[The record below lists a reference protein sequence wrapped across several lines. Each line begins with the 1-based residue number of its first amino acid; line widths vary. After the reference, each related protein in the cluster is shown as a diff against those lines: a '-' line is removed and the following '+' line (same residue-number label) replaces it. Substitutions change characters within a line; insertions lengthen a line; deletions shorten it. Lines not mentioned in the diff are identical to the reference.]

1 MPHQSEPVN
10 LLCVD
15 PGREIFRQLKDVL
28 PADNPV
34 VQLEPN
40 IGRVLERFEQQTFD
54 VLVLSSA
61 ALRSNH
67 GVGIELLE
75 VVSAKS
81 PATQILFLIHP
92 REIKLAASA
101 LKAGTYHYSKL
112 PISGEELRLLV
123 DSALDNRPQYAP
135 NLLLKNHKG
144 QTKFESMVGGSL
156 AMREIYR
163 QIRKAASTDIPVLL
177 SGETG
182 TGKDLAALAIHQ
194 LSNRS
199 EGPYVPAHLGALPED
214 LVASELFGHEKGA
227 FTGAMERRLGCFE
240 LAHKGTVF
248 LDEIATIDEKIQI
261 SLLRLLED
269 RKLHRIGATKS
280 LKVNVRVIAASN
292 EDLEEAV
299 SKGVFR
305 EDLFFRLDVL
315 HILMPPLK
323 QRDGDVPLL
332 IDHFLKQFNKSYR
345 KFVVGISPECVSRL
359 HAYDWPGNVREL
371 KNVINRAVVMCEGDV
386 LLPEHLPHRL
396 RAGQGGRAMV
406 SLPVG
411 STMEDMEREMMVRTL
426 EYTAGNRRRAAE
438 MLGISR
444 RTLYNKIE
452 RFGLENN

>member
-1 MPHQSEPVN
+1 MPQQGEHIH

-15 PGREIFRQLKDVL
+15 PGKDIFRQLKGVF
-28 PADNPV
+28 PTDNPQV
-34 VQLEPN
+34 LLEPN
-40 IGRVLERFEQQTFD
+40 IGRVLERFEQETFD

-61 ALRSNH
+61 ALRPNH

-81 PATQILFLIHP
+81 PATQILFLINP

-112 PISGEELRLLV
+112 PISSEELKLLV
-123 DSALDNRPQYAP
+123 ESALNNRPQYAP
-135 NLLLKNHKG
+135 NLLLKTDKV
-144 QTKFESMVGGSL
+144 QTTFESMVGGSTV
-156 AMREIYR
+156 MREVYR
-163 QIRKAASTDIPVLL
+163 QIRKAAATDIPVLL

-182 TGKDLAALAIHQ
+182 TGKDLAARAIHQ
-194 LSNRS
+194 LSSRN

-227 FTGAMERRLGCFE
+227 YTGAMERRLGCFE

-248 LDEIATIDEKIQI
+248 LDEISTIDEKIQV

-269 RKLHRIGATKS
+269 RKLHRIGAARS

-292 EDLEEAV
+292 EDLEESV
-299 SKGVFR
+299 RRGIFR

-315 HILMPPLK
+315 HIHMPALK

-332 IDHFLKQFNKSYR
+332 IDHFLKQFNQAYR
-345 KFVVGISPECVSRL
+345 KDVVGISPECVSRL

-386 LLPEHLPHRL
+386 LLPDHLPRRL
-396 RAGQGGRAMV
+396 RAGDGGRAMV

-411 STMEDMEREMMVRTL
+411 STMEEMEREMLVRTL

-444 RTLYNKIE
+444 RTLYNKID
-452 RFGLENN
+452 RYGL

>member
-1 MPHQSEPVN
+1 MPKSITPIN

-15 PGREIFRQLKDVL
+15 PGREIFRQLKQL
-28 PADNPV
+28 FPTDNPV
-34 VQLEPN
+34 VLLETN

-61 ALRSNH
+61 ALRSNQ

-81 PATQILFLIHP
+81 PATQILFLINP

-112 PISGEELRLLV
+112 PISGEELKLLV
-123 DSALDNRPQYAP
+123 DSAIENRPQYAP
-135 NLLLKNHKG
+135 NLLLKNHDK
-144 QTKFESMVGGSL
+144 QTTFESMVGGSL
-156 AMREIYR
+156 AMREVYR
-163 QIRKAASTDIPVLL
+163 QIRKAAATDIPVLL

-182 TGKDLAALAIHQ
+182 TGKDLAARAIHQ

-199 EGPYVPAHLGALPED
+199 EGPYIPVHLGALPED
-214 LVASELFGHEKGA
+214 LVSSELFGHEKGA
-227 FTGAMERRLGCFE
+227 FTGALERRLGCFE
-240 LAHKGTVF
+240 LAHTGTVF
-248 LDEIATIDEKIQI
+248 LDEISTIDEKIQI

-269 RKLHRIGATKS
+269 RKLHRIGAAKS
-280 LKVNVRVIAASN
+280 RKVDVRVIAASN
-292 EDLEEAV
+292 ENLEDAV
-299 SKGVFR
+299 KSGVFR

-315 HILMPPLK
+315 HIHMPALRK
-323 QRDGDVPLL
+323 RDGDVPLL
-332 IDHFLKQFNKSYR
+332 IDHFLKQFNQSYR
-345 KFVVGISPECVSRL
+345 KEVVGISPECVTRL
-359 HAYDWPGNVREL
+359 HAYDWPGNVREI

-396 RAGQGGRAMV
+396 QAGQGGRAMV

-411 STMEDMEREMMVRTL
+411 STIEEMEKELLVRTL

-438 MLGISR
+438 ILGISR

-452 RFGLENN
+452 RFGL